1 MDVFCCDKEIAT
13 APQKMVSDIPNSPNI
28 GDEKGKNYE
37 KDSISCSICLVVVLG
52 GLLLAVPAESMPEGS
67 LHAAVLPEGPVPE
80 CMPQSM
86 PEGTVPKSMSEGPVP
101 SDSVPEGKLIEAVV

>member
-1 MDVFCCDKEIAT
+1 M
-13 APQKMVSDIPNSPNI
+13 SDIPNSPNI
-28 GDEKGKNYE
+28 GNEKGKNYE
-37 KDSISCSICLVVVLG
+37 KDSISYSICLVIVLG
-52 GLLLAVPAESMPEGS
+52 RLLFAVPPKSMPEGS

-101 SDSVPEGKLIEAVV
+101 SDSVPEGKVIEAVV

>member
-1 MDVFCCDKEIAT
+1 
-13 APQKMVSDIPNSPNI
+13 MVSDIPNSPNI

-67 LHAAVLPEGPVPE
+67 LHAAVLPSDSVPE

-86 PEGTVPKSMSEGPVP
+86 PEGTVPKSLSEGPVP
-101 SDSVPEGKLIEAVV
+101 SDSVPEGNVIEAVV

>member
-1 MDVFCCDKEIAT
+1 MGVFCCDKEIAT
-13 APQKMVSDIPNSPNI
+13 APQKMVSDIPSSPNI

-67 LHAAVLPEGPVPE
+67 LHAAVLPEGPVSE

-101 SDSVPEGKLIEAVV
+101 SDSVPEGNVIEVVV

>member
-1 MDVFCCDKEIAT
+1 
-13 APQKMVSDIPNSPNI
+13 MVSDIPNSPNI

-80 CMPQSM
+80 SLSEGTVPECMSQSM
-86 PEGTVPKSMSEGPVP
+86 PECNV
-101 SDSVPEGKLIEAVV
+101 IEAVV

>member
-1 MDVFCCDKEIAT
+1 
-13 APQKMVSDIPNSPNI
+13 MVSDIPNSPNI

>member
-1 MDVFCCDKEIAT
+1 
-13 APQKMVSDIPNSPNI
+13 MVSDIPNSPNI

-80 CMPQSM
+80 CMP
-86 PEGTVPKSMSEGPVP
+86 EGPVP
-101 SDSVPEGKLIEAVV
+101 SDSVPSDSVPEGKVIEAVV